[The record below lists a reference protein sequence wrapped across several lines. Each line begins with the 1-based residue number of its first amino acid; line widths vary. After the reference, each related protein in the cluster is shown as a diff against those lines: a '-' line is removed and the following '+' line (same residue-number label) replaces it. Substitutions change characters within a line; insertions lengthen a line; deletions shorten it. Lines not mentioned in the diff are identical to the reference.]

1 MKLRYIFGILLLLAF
16 GFACQSGTKSSAT
29 DPTKTVLPADS
40 EATNV
45 ATTRDGEPIKAALD
59 SIFDHAMHGD
69 CIGMASMLVYKEG
82 DGSDTWHRGMRY
94 EVPEEQLATEKE
106 CAKLQ
111 VLVTGLQE
119 HRYLEFA
126 TEQEKEGEW
135 LLWKVALQYQDGES
149 DEKVFAF
156 LKVGEDYLLGD
167 ID

>member
-1 MKLRYIFGILLLLAF
+1 MKLRYSFGILLLSFL
-16 GFACQSGTKSSAT
+16 GFACQPSTKSNAAKPST
-29 DPTKTVLPADS
+29 LTVSADS
-40 EATNV
+40 V
-45 ATTRDGEPIKAALD
+45 AINETTLPDGEPIKAALD
-59 SIFDHAMHGD
+59 SIFAHARLGD
-69 CIGMASMLVYKEG
+69 CIGMATKLVYKEG

-94 EVPEEQLATEKE
+94 DVPEEQLATEKE

-126 TEQEKEGEW
+126 TAKEKEGEW
-135 LLWKVALQYQDGES
+135 LIWKVALQYQDGES

-156 LKVGEDYLLGD
+156 LKIGEDYLLGD